1 MKRYIGK
8 TDEPL
13 CTEGIEL
20 LRQRSYP
27 DVQRIY
33 TSPLKR
39 CRQTADIVYPGRK
52 VTVIHELA
60 ECDFGLFENKNYREL
75 AECEDYQK
83 WIDSNGTLPFPGGE
97 SRQEFSRRSILGFE
111 AALEECRRDRIE
123 RAAFVVH
130 GGTIMS
136 IMEKYAYP
144 AGSYYDYQV
153 GNGEGYEL
161 FITDDNISMDRFF
174 AGSDLRRSQVVVSSG
189 PADRASDYDSGTNYQ
204 KLFPRV

>member
-111 AALEECRRDRIE
+111 AAL
-123 RAAFVVH
+123 
-130 GGTIMS
+130 
-136 IMEKYAYP
+136 
-144 AGSYYDYQV
+144 
-153 GNGEGYEL
+153 
-161 FITDDNISMDRFF
+161 
-174 AGSDLRRSQVVVSSG
+174 
-189 PADRASDYDSGTNYQ
+189 
-204 KLFPRV
+204 